1 MYGCY
6 DASYAHKKWELDNVL
21 FKKSQ
26 CVFRHKAFNDFFFKN
41 YKKNY
46 HGVEATLKLY
56 QEKTNKKG
64 YSVKTIYKWIKSN
77 IWVLK
82 MNNRLRKAY
91 VKNGKRKTDYKVR
104 LTNGNKYVYPIAM
117 RPKDIDKR
125 EKWGHWEI
133 HLVIGRKMKGHHNLL
148 TLTERK
154 TRFTYIKRVKS
165 KFSLEINKVLKKII
179 EESKYPFLSITSD
192 NGFEFQSLGLVAH
205 ENDLV
210 IYKAQTYCSFQRGS
224 NENINGLIR
233 RKHKKGFDFT
243 NLTDEQIQEL
253 QDKINNM
260 PRKIFGFKSSKE
272 IAEQE
277 YEIELFLLNQ
287 LPDLE
292 W

>member
-1 MYGCY
+1 
-6 DASYAHKKWELDNVL
+6 
-21 FKKSQ
+21 
-26 CVFRHKAFNDFFFKN
+26 
-41 YKKNY
+41 
-46 HGVEATLKLY
+46 
-56 QEKTNKKG
+56 
-64 YSVKTIYKWIKSN
+64 
-77 IWVLK
+77 

-91 VKNGKRKTDYKVR
+91 VKNGKRKADYKVR

-133 HLVIGRKMKGHHNLL
+133 DLVIGRKMKGHHNLL

-192 NGFEFQSLGLVAH
+192 NGFEFQSLGLVARQ
-205 ENDLV
+205 NDLV

-260 PRKIFGFKSSKE
+260 PRKIFCFKSSKE